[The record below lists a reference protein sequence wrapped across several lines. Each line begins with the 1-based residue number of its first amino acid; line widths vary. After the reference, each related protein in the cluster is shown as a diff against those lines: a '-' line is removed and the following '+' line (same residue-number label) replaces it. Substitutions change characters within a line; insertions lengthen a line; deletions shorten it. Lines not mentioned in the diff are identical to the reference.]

1 MEMPAIRRRPLPVEW
16 LLQPG
21 KQRVHVLFLHTARE
35 WSGTARLFARAG
47 RGISER
53 GAKVTLLVTPDS
65 NVHLAVSPRRDPG
78 QARHT
83 PIPEPFEIIPFAT
96 DGLFFSAARRLKRIF
111 RRWDADAI
119 FVTTDR
125 EHLIAATACW
135 MSSNGSVVRWT
146 PAGKKLEMGVSG
158 RWANRLAR
166 TSYLFASEKDRRIAI
181 IPKNAIES
189 SVAEIGV
196 DVATY
201 PADDGKVEVE
211 PASDQK
217 SASDQRP
224 VNDQKLVNDQK
235 PAEELKYI
243 VCVYDPTSRGRAAT
257 AIRTMSM
264 LSPRHPNLRLMI
276 VGPGSDDEDL
286 RMQAAALRVLH
297 IVSFL
302 GERDDVVSLM
312 QGAHLGW
319 VVADADTGV
328 YGVLDLMAL
337 GIPTVASEDGVAQ
350 RYIANGISG
359 TLYPPDDS
367 ASTAAAVAGMLNR
380 EDARETMGKAAR
392 TRVAR
397 EFPETQMIEGFDRAA
412 NNARTKGRSQ
422 G

>member
-1 MEMPAIRRRPLPVEW
+1 M
-16 LLQPG
+16 
-21 KQRVHVLFLHTARE
+21 HVLFLHTARE

-78 QARHT
+78 QPRHT

-96 DGLFFSAARRLKRIF
+96 DTWFFVAARRLRRIF

-135 MSSNGSVVRWT
+135 MSGNGSVVRWT
-146 PAGKKLEMGVSG
+146 PAAKKLEMGFGG
-158 RWANRLAR
+158 RWAGRLAR
-166 TSYLFASEKDRRIAI
+166 TSYLFASETDLRASS
-181 IPKNAIES
+181 IPKNAIDAS
-189 SVAEIGV
+189 IAEIGI
-196 DVATY
+196 DVSTY
-201 PADDGKVEVE
+201 PSDGVKAPAAEGDSATGHVES
-211 PASDQK
+211 PA
-217 SASDQRP
+217 
-224 VNDQKLVNDQK
+224 
-235 PAEELKYI
+235 LKYI

-257 AIRTMSM
+257 AIRTISM
-264 LSPRHPNLRLMI
+264 LAPRHPNLRLII

-297 IVSFL
+297 LVSFL
-302 GERDDVVSLM
+302 GERDDVINLM
-312 QGAHLGW
+312 RDAHLGW
-319 VVADADTGV
+319 VVADADTGA
-328 YGVLDLMAL
+328 YGILDLMAL

-359 TLYPPDDS
+359 ALYPPEDS
-367 ASTAAAVAGMLNR
+367 ASTAATVAGMLLR
-380 EDARETMGKAAR
+380 EDAREAMGKAAR

-397 EFPETQMIEGFDRAA
+397 EFPESEMIEGFDRAA
-412 NNARTKGRSQ
+412 NNARTRGRR
-422 G
+422 

>member
-1 MEMPAIRRRPLPVEW
+1 
-16 LLQPG
+16 
-21 KQRVHVLFLHTARE
+21 VHVLFLHSARE

-53 GAKVTLLVTPDS
+53 GAKVTFLVAPDS

-83 PIPEPFEIIPFAT
+83 PIPEPFEIIPFST
-96 DGLFFSAARRLKRIF
+96 EGMFFSAARRLKSIF
-111 RRWDADAI
+111 RRWDADAV

-135 MSSNGSVVRWT
+135 MARNGTVVRWT
-146 PAGKKLEMGVSG
+146 PAGKKLEMGLSG
-158 RWANRLAR
+158 RWAARLAQ
-166 TSYLFASEKDRRIAI
+166 TAYLFASETDRRVAD
-181 IPKNAIES
+181 IPKNAIDS
-189 SVAEIGV
+189 TIAEIGV
-196 DVATY
+196 DVSTY
-201 PADDGKVEVE
+201 PTNGAKTPATEE
-211 PASDQK
+211 PAAGDPK
-217 SASDQRP
+217 
-224 VNDQKLVNDQK
+224 
-235 PAEELKYI
+235 AEPLKYI

-297 IVSFL
+297 LVSFL
-302 GERDDVVSLM
+302 GERDDVISLM
-312 QGAHLGW
+312 QDAHLGW
-319 VVADADTGV
+319 VVADADTAA
-328 YGVLDLMAL
+328 YGILDLMAL
-337 GIPTVASEDGVAQ
+337 GIPTVASDDGVAQ

-359 TLYPPDDS
+359 ALYPPDDS
-367 ASTAAAVAGMLNR
+367 ASTAATVAGMLTS

-397 EFPETQMIEGFDRAA
+397 EFPETEMIEGFDRAA
-412 NNARTKGRSQ
+412 NNARTKGRRQ

>member
-1 MEMPAIRRRPLPVEW
+1 M
-16 LLQPG
+16 
-21 KQRVHVLFLHTARE
+21 HVLFLHSARE

-53 GAKVTLLVTPDS
+53 GAKVTFLVAPDS

-83 PIPEPFEIIPFAT
+83 PIPEPFEIIPFST
-96 DGLFFSAARRLKRIF
+96 EGLFFSAARRLKSIF
-111 RRWDADAI
+111 RRWDADAV

-135 MSSNGSVVRWT
+135 MASNGSIVRWT
-146 PAGKKLEMGVSG
+146 PAGKKLELTLSG
-158 RWANRLAR
+158 RWAARLAR
-166 TSYLFASEKDRRIAI
+166 TAYLFASETDRRAADV
-181 IPKNAIES
+181 PKNAIDS
-189 SVAEIGV
+189 TVAEIGV
-196 DVATY
+196 DVSTY
-201 PADDGKVEVE
+201 PANGAKA
-211 PASDQK
+211 PAGEQESTSDQK
-217 SASDQRP
+217 QP
-224 VNDQKLVNDQK
+224 E
-235 PAEELKYI
+235 PLKYI

-297 IVSFL
+297 LVSFL
-302 GERDDVVSLM
+302 GERDDVISLM
-312 QGAHLGW
+312 KDAHLGW
-319 VVADADTGV
+319 VVADADTAA
-328 YGVLDLMAL
+328 YGILDLMAL
-337 GIPTVASEDGVAQ
+337 GIPTVASDDGVAQ

-359 TLYPPDDS
+359 ALYPPDDS
-367 ASTAAAVAGMLNR
+367 ASTAATVAGMLTS

-397 EFPETQMIEGFDRAA
+397 EFPETEMIEGFDRAA
-412 NNARTKGRSQ
+412 NNARTKGRGQ

>member
-1 MEMPAIRRRPLPVEW
+1 MEMPVTRRNPLPTGW
-16 LLQPG
+16 FLQQG
-21 KQRVHVLFLHTARE
+21 KQRVHVLFLHSARE

-47 RGISER
+47 RGVSER
-53 GAKVTLLVTPDS
+53 GAKVTLLVAPDS

-83 PIPEPFEIIPFAT
+83 PIPEPFEIIPFST
-96 DGLFFSAARRLKRIF
+96 EGLFFSAARRLKSIF

-125 EHLIAATACW
+125 EHLIAASACW
-135 MSSNGSVVRWT
+135 MARNGTVVRWT
-146 PAGKKLEMGVSG
+146 PAGKKLEMSMSG
-158 RWANRLAR
+158 RWAARLAR
-166 TSYLFASEKDRRIAI
+166 TSYLFASERDRRVAD
-181 IPKNAIES
+181 IPKNAVDS
-189 SVAEIGV
+189 TVAEIGV
-196 DVATY
+196 DVSTY
-201 PADDGKVEVE
+201 PPNGTKPPAAEQE
-211 PASDQK
+211 PA
-217 SASDQRP
+217 
-224 VNDQKLVNDQK
+224 NDQKQ
-235 PAEELKYI
+235 AEPLKYI

-297 IVSFL
+297 LVSFL
-302 GERDDVVSLM
+302 GERDDVISLM
-312 QGAHLGW
+312 QDAHLGW
-319 VVADADTGV
+319 VVADADTAA
-328 YGVLDLMAL
+328 YGILDLMAL
-337 GIPTVASEDGVAQ
+337 GIPTVASDDGVAQ

-359 TLYPPDDS
+359 ALYPPDDS
-367 ASTAAAVAGMLNR
+367 ASTAATVAGMLTS

-397 EFPETQMIEGFDRAA
+397 EFPESQMIEGFDRAA
-412 NNARTKGRSQ
+412 NNARTKGRRQ

>member
-1 MEMPAIRRRPLPVEW
+1 
-16 LLQPG
+16 
-21 KQRVHVLFLHTARE
+21 VHVLFLHSARE

-53 GAKVTLLVTPDS
+53 GAKVTLLVAPDS

-83 PIPEPFEIIPFAT
+83 PIPEPFEIIPFST
-96 DGLFFSAARRLKRIF
+96 EGLFFSAARRLKSIF
-111 RRWDADAI
+111 RRWDADAV

-135 MSSNGSVVRWT
+135 MASNGSVVRWT
-146 PAGKKLEMGVSG
+146 PAGKKLELTLSG
-158 RWANRLAR
+158 RWASRLAR
-166 TSYLFASEKDRRIAI
+166 TLYLFASETDRRAAD

-189 SVAEIGV
+189 TVAEIGV
-196 DVATY
+196 DVSTY
-201 PADDGKVEVE
+201 PANGAKTAAAEQV

-217 SASDQRP
+217 E
-224 VNDQKLVNDQK
+224 
-235 PAEELKYI
+235 AEALKYI

-297 IVSFL
+297 LVSFL
-302 GERDDVVSLM
+302 GERDDVISLM
-312 QGAHLGW
+312 QDAHLGW
-319 VVADADTGV
+319 VVADADTAA
-328 YGVLDLMAL
+328 YGILDLMAL
-337 GIPTVASEDGVAQ
+337 GIPTVASDDGVAQ

-359 TLYPPDDS
+359 ALYPPDDS
-367 ASTAAAVAGMLNR
+367 ASTAATVAGMLTS

-397 EFPETQMIEGFDRAA
+397 EFPESEMIEGFDRAA
-412 NNARTKGRSQ
+412 NNARTKGRHQ

>member
-1 MEMPAIRRRPLPVEW
+1 MPETRHHPRPTGWLP
-16 LLQPG
+16 QQG

-135 MSSNGSVVRWT
+135 MSRNGTVVRWT
-146 PAGKKLEMGVSG
+146 PSGKKLEMGLSG
-158 RWANRLAR
+158 RWAARLNP
-166 TSYLFASEKDRRIAI
+166 TSYLFASERDQRIAN
-181 IPKNAIES
+181 IPKNAIDS
-189 SVAEIGV
+189 SVAELGV
-196 DVATY
+196 DVSTY
-201 PADDGKVEVE
+201 PANGAENPDANTDVATGEAAVSGPSEV
-211 PASDQK
+211 A
-217 SASDQRP
+217 R
-224 VNDQKLVNDQK
+224 
-235 PAEELKYI
+235 KYI

-297 IVSFL
+297 LVSFL
-302 GERDDVVSLM
+302 GERDDVLNLM
-312 QGAHLGW
+312 QDAHLGW
-319 VVADADTGV
+319 VVADADTGA
-328 YGVLDLMAL
+328 YGILDLMAL
-337 GIPTVASEDGVAQ
+337 GVPTVASEDGVAQ

-359 TLYPPDDS
+359 ALYPPDDS
-367 ASTAAAVAGMLNR
+367 ASTAAAVAGMLTR

-397 EFPETQMIEGFDRAA
+397 EFPETVMIEGFDRAA
-412 NNARTKGRSQ
+412 NNARARGRRQ

>member
-1 MEMPAIRRRPLPVEW
+1 
-16 LLQPG
+16 
-21 KQRVHVLFLHTARE
+21 VHVLFLHTARE

-96 DGLFFSAARRLKRIF
+96 DGLFFAAARRLKKIF

-135 MSSNGSVVRWT
+135 MSGNGSVVRWT
-146 PAGKKLEMGVSG
+146 PAGKKLEMGISG
-158 RWANRLAR
+158 RLGNRLAR
-166 TSYLFASEKDRRIAI
+166 TSYLFASDTDRRVAI

-196 DVATY
+196 DVSTY
-201 PADDGKVEVE
+201 PAIDGKPAAAEAE
-211 PASDQK
+211 PASDGKQ
-217 SASDQRP
+217 
-224 VNDQKLVNDQK
+224 
-235 PAEELKYI
+235 AEPLKYI

-297 IVSFL
+297 LVSFL
-302 GERDDVVSLM
+302 GERDDVVNLM
-312 QGAHLGW
+312 RDAHLGW

-328 YGVLDLMAL
+328 YGILDLMAM
-337 GIPTVASEDGVAQ
+337 GVPTVASEDGVAQ

-359 TLYPPDDS
+359 ALYPPDDS
-367 ASTAAAVAGMLNR
+367 ASTAAAVAGMLNK